1 MNEQKS
7 ADTYLLWLMIC
18 FFCMVALAFWL
29 SGCHTVHGIGQ
40 DLKDMTS
47 DYVERDK

>member
-7 ADTYLLWLMIC
+7 KNFY
-18 FFCMVALAFWL
+18 VFWL
-29 SGCHTVHGIGQ
+29 SICLACLVAITLYFSGCHTVHGIGQ

-47 DYVERDK
+47 DYVEREP